1 MDINKKVFLLAIYKK
16 EESETLNDIVLKL
29 TDTGLFS
36 LKDGKKLLKEFKK
49 DELVSESFLTLKG
62 QIQAQDVEKEFK
74 I

>member
-29 TDTGLFS
+29 EETGLFS
-36 LKDGKKLLKEFKK
+36 LKDGKKFLKEFKK
-49 DELVSESFLTLKG
+49 EELVSDSYLTLKG